1 MNIQILGV
9 HVQDVGVCMYSILAG
24 WVLAMISFSGLSQQ
38 ESLHY
43 DYYVYHPPEKRTLNS
58 Q

>member
-38 ESLHY
+38 EPLHY
-43 DYYVYHPPEKRTLNS
+43 DYYVYHPPEEGH
-58 Q
+58 